1 MTKRNEK
8 LYIMKFDRILEGVLH
23 VTWILFMLSNMEMQK
38 IQLVIE
44 FVNCTFVL
52 ALEEYHQH

>member
-1 MTKRNEK
+1 
-8 LYIMKFDRILEGVLH
+8 MKFDRILEGVLH

-38 IQLVIE
+38 FQLVIE